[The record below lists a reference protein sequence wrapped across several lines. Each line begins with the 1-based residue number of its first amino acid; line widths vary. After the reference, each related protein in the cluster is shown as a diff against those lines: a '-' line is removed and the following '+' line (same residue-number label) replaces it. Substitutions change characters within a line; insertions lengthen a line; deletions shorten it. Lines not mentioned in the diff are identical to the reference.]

1 MIRLIFCDTDSMSE
15 EATLGIYE
23 RTPALA
29 GVVPSCRGKGSYDSI
44 RGYIALLALTAEALG
59 SGKISSMTRAEKPE
73 SNEKDAENKDA
84 ISRSENEWIYDL
96 TLERDKDGEN
106 KDEISRGENEWSYDL
121 TLERGKDGKPKFS
134 SLPIFFNISHRGG
147 AVAIILSDEGE
158 VGVDIEEPI
167 DEKRASGIE
176 ARFLK
181 GFSPEDGRIT
191 EVELIYA
198 SMSKCGKIEMMK
210 KLECSDDIPKSDT
223 PIKCAENADY
233 DNNNLQI
240 LRISPSLDVTSRW
253 TALEAVIKLSG
264 GGFADF
270 PRVKTL
276 TKNSRIGSYRIFYRD
291 KEYSVSLAL
300 PKF

>member
-1 MIRLIFCDTDSMSE
+1 MIRLIFCDTDRMSA

-29 GVVPSCRGKGSYDSI
+29 GVVPSSRGRGSHDSI
-44 RGYIALLALTAEALG
+44 RGYIALLALTEEAIR
-59 SGKISSMTRAEKPE
+59 SGKISTMTRAEKPE
-73 SNEKDAENKDA
+73 ANEMDGENKDA
-84 ISRSENEWIYDL
+84 ISRSENE
-96 TLERDKDGEN
+96 G
-106 KDEISRGENEWSYDL
+106 SYDL

-147 AVAIILSDEGE
+147 AVAILLSDEGE
-158 VGVDIEEPI
+158 VGVDLEEPI

-240 LRISPSLDVTSRW
+240 SRIYPSLDVTSRW

-276 TKNSRIGSYRIFYRD
+276 TENSRIGSYRIFYRD